1 VPDISA
7 IVMLTLVAFVGAAL
21 GAGIMSLLL
30 KNRAQSVL
38 VAKEKELSA
47 LQAVETVSTQRQ
59 QELTAQN
66 AGLQQ
71 QLTETQ
77 TENAALAGRME
88 EAQASFAGPGKTTA
102 RI

>member
-77 TENAALAGRME
+77 TESTG
-88 EAQASFAGPGKTTA
+88 
-102 RI
+102 